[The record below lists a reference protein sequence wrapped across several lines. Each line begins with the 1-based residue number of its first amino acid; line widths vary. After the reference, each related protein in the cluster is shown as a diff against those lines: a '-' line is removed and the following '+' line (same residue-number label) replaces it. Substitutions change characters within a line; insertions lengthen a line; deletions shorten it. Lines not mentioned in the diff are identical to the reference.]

1 MFHRFMEHARRVGPA
16 ILDGAPV
23 SLGDRLLY
31 RLGDVLVYGP
41 LRNALGM
48 SRIRLGY
55 TAGEAIGP
63 DIFNFYRSLGLNLK
77 QLYGMTEASVFVTM
91 QPDGAI
97 KPDPVDRKSTR
108 LNSSH

>member
-1 MFHRFMEHARRVGPA
+1 
-16 ILDGAPV
+16 
-23 SLGDRLLY
+23 
-31 RLGDVLVYGP
+31 
-41 LRNALGM
+41 M

-91 QPDGAI
+91 QPDGAV
-97 KPDPVDRKSTR
+97 KPDTVGTPAPEVDIRIDDSGEVLFRGPGVFQEYYKNPEATVEAKNGSAPV
-108 LNSSH
+108 